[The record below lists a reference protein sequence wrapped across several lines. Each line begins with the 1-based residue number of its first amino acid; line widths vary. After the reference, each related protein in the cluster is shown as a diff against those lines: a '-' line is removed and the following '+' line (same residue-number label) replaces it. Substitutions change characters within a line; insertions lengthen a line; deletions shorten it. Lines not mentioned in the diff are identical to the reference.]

1 MRAKIHYYFESTKYY
16 PKKDYPIWIIL
27 GNSAG
32 GEFTIVEEGLAYASV
47 AVFVEF
53 LEVVKVDIVLNAF
66 PDIMCGVGF
75 FPQHAI
81 YSEENI
87 AGIYEI
93 PNSSR

>member
-1 MRAKIHYYFESTKYY
+1 MYLIACKDTLLFRIGKILS
-16 PKKDYPIWIIL
+16 KKDYPIWIIL

-53 LEVVKVDIVLNAF
+53 LEVVKVDIVLDAF

-81 YSEENI
+81 YSKEDI
-87 AGIYEI
+87 A
-93 PNSSR
+93 

>member
-1 MRAKIHYYFESTKYY
+1 
-16 PKKDYPIWIIL
+16 
-27 GNSAG
+27 
-32 GEFTIVEEGLAYASV
+32 
-47 AVFVEF
+47 
-53 LEVVKVDIVLNAF
+53 LEVVKVDIVLNTF

-81 YSEENI
+81 YPKEDI